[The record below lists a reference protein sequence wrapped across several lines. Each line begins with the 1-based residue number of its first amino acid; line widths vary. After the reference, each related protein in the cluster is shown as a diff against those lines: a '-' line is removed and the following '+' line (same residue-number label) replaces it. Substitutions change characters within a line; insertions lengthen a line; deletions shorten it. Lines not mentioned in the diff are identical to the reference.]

1 MSHARRGYP
10 LGILFVIVTA
20 CAVLVAGFTPLVQ
33 LALRGQIEAAT
44 VLLALAIGAGWGLFI
59 GGVTGLIQFRSLL
72 GGLTGAGAG
81 LLIGGAAG
89 LIALLPAQEL
99 TAAATAMTA
108 GSAMI
113 IGVAL
118 LMRHEP
124 A

>member
-1 MSHARRGYP
+1 LF
-10 LGILFVIVTA
+10 LG
-20 CAVLVAGFTPLVQ
+20 
-33 LALRGQIEAAT
+33 
-44 VLLALAIGAGWGLFI
+44 AI
-59 GGVTGLIQFRSLL
+59 TGLVQFRSLL
-72 GGLTGAGAG
+72 GGLVGAGSG